1 MAAAAGREG
10 LVRREGR
17 RDGRRLAEVG
27 RNGRPHGPGS
37 PGRQPVGLPDLA
49 RRARRVSAAEAKA
62 RCEIE
67 AADVAVNDLLKFDA
81 AKSLL
86 EDAAAQLG
94 AGRAAPSRPRWPA
107 SAATATPPSDR
118 ATPRRKAYDQA
129 EELLG
134 RCGINAEQAARR
146 GAYGRSTE
154 DFLKLRQFDRAAAE
168 IHAWQADFPSE
179 RIDGYLTL
187 LYARC
192 WSGRQRF
199 AQAIA
204 QAEQLQAVNAD
215 SPYVDQLLMLAAAC
229 ELRRER
235 TDRAIATLHAL
246 VKDYPG
252 SPLAPAARAK
262 LAELEPSPPP
272 KGEGKKTMST
282 RVLARLRF
290 RGASSAAVAR
300 HKPPPR
306 RSRSIWARPR
316 A

>member
-1 MAAAAGREG
+1 MAG
-10 LVRREGR
+10 LG
-17 RDGRRLAEVG
+17 G
-27 RNGRPHGPGS
+27 NGRPHGPGS
-37 PGRQPVGLPDLA
+37 HRRQSVGLSDLRGA
-49 RRARRVSAAEAKA
+49 ARRVAAAEAKA

-81 AKSLL
+81 AKALL
-86 EDAAAQLG
+86 EKAASRLGEGKRGPVAAALARVRGDYFAAVGKGDAA
-94 AGRAAPSRPRWPA
+94 
-107 SAATATPPSDR
+107 
-118 ATPRRKAYDQA
+118 RKAYDEA
-129 EELLG
+129 EELVG
-134 RCGINAEQAARR
+134 RAGSNAEQAARR

-154 DFLKLRQFDRAAAE
+154 DFLKLRLLDRAAAE
-168 IHAWQADFPSE
+168 IHAWQADFPTE

-192 WSGRQRF
+192 WVARRQY

-215 SPYVDQLLMLAAAC
+215 SPYVDQLLMLAAGC

-262 LAELEPSPPP
+262 LAELEAAPPP
-272 KGEGKKTMST
+272 KQEGKK
-282 RVLARLRF
+282 
-290 RGASSAAVAR
+290 
-300 HKPPPR
+300 P
-306 RSRSIWARPR
+306 
-316 A
+316 